1 MRSHAVII
9 VRIVFQNPTQM
20 FLAQDNDVVQ
30 TLAPDRSDQPF
41 GKAVLPR
48 RGRCNWLV
56 SDAHGT
62 QSARDDSAVDSI
74 SISDHIARSA
84 IPRKSLG
91 DLTCNPLRR
100 RVGCDAD
107 PDENSAIKPDDDEA
121 IQQLK
126 ANGRHYEQIHGG
138 DVRRV
143 VSQKGPPFLTW
154 RPASLDHILGDTAPA
169 NRAGIIPRESLQS
182 ARFHTARVICYR

>member
-1 MRSHAVII
+1 MMWSKHSRRIDPISRSAKLFCQGEAAAIGLS
-9 VRIVFQNPTQM
+9 RIT
-20 FLAQDNDVVQ
+20 
-30 TLAPDRSDQPF
+30 
-41 GKAVLPR
+41 
-48 RGRCNWLV
+48 
-56 SDAHGT
+56 HGT

-107 PDENSAIKPDDDEA
+107 PDEISAIKPDDDEA

-138 DVRRV
+138 DGRRV

-169 NRAGIIPRESLQS
+169 NRAGIIPRESL
-182 ARFHTARVICYR
+182 

>member
-1 MRSHAVII
+1 M
-9 VRIVFQNPTQM
+9 
-20 FLAQDNDVVQ
+20 
-30 TLAPDRSDQPF
+30 
-41 GKAVLPR
+41 
-48 RGRCNWLV
+48 
-56 SDAHGT
+56 
-62 QSARDDSAVDSI
+62 
-74 SISDHIARSA
+74 RSA

-107 PDENSAIKPDDDEA
+107 PDVISAIKQDDDEA

-169 NRAGIIPRESLQS
+169 NRAGIIPRESLHS
-182 ARFHTARVICYR
+182 ARFHTARVICDRNWAVDAMSGLSAIATEPGTSLIGDIKRLA

>member
-1 MRSHAVII
+1 MRSHAVVI

-20 FLAQDNDVVQ
+20 FLVQDNDVVQ
-30 TLAPDRSDQPF
+30 TLAPDRSDEPF

-91 DLTCNPLRR
+91 RATHSAVGLVVTPIQTGSLRSSR
-100 RVGCDAD
+100 MM
-107 PDENSAIKPDDDEA
+107 
-121 IQQLK
+121 
-126 ANGRHYEQIHGG
+126 
-138 DVRRV
+138 
-143 VSQKGPPFLTW
+143 
-154 RPASLDHILGDTAPA
+154 
-169 NRAGIIPRESLQS
+169 
-182 ARFHTARVICYR
+182 

>member
-20 FLAQDNDVVQ
+20 LLAQDNDVFQ
-30 TLAPDRSDQPF
+30 RLAPDRSDQPF

-56 SDAHGT
+56 SDTHGT

-74 SISDHIARSA
+74 SISDHKARSA

-91 DLTCNPLRR
+91 NLTCNPCLLYTSDAADEEDSVDLGGRR
-100 RVGCDAD
+100 I
-107 PDENSAIKPDDDEA
+107 IK
-121 IQQLK
+121 K
-126 ANGRHYEQIHGG
+126 
-138 DVRRV
+138 
-143 VSQKGPPFLTW
+143 KK
-154 RPASLDHILGDTAPA
+154 
-169 NRAGIIPRESLQS
+169 
-182 ARFHTARVICYR
+182 

>member
-1 MRSHAVII
+1 MRSNAVVIG
-9 VRIVFQNPTQM
+9 RIAFQNPAQM
-20 FLAQDNDVVQ
+20 FLAQNNDVVQ

-48 RGRCNWLV
+48 RGQCNWLI
-56 SDAHGT
+56 SDTHGT

-74 SISDHIARSA
+74 PSSGQIGRRA

-107 PDENSAIKPDDDEA
+107 PDEISSIKPYDDEA

-154 RPASLDHILGDTAPA
+154 RAASLDHVLGDT
-169 NRAGIIPRESLQS
+169 
-182 ARFHTARVICYR
+182 

>member
-1 MRSHAVII
+1 MRSHAVVI

-20 FLAQDNDVVQ
+20 LLAQDNDVVQ

-56 SDAHGT
+56 SDTHGT
-62 QSARDDSAVDSI
+62 QSARDGSAADLSP
-74 SISDHIARSA
+74 ISDHIARTP
-84 IPRKSLG
+84 IQRKSLG

-107 PDENSAIKPDDDEA
+107 PDEISAIKPYDDEA

-126 ANGRHYEQIHGG
+126 ANGRHYRQIHGG
-138 DVRRV
+138 DGGRV
-143 VSQKGPPFLTW
+143 GSEKGLPFLTW
-154 RPASLDHILGDTAPA
+154 RPASLDHVLGDT
-169 NRAGIIPRESLQS
+169 
-182 ARFHTARVICYR
+182 

>member
-1 MRSHAVII
+1 MRSDVVVIAC
-9 VRIVFQNPTQM
+9 VRLQNLTQM
-20 FLAQDNDVVQ
+20 HLAQDNDVVH
-30 TLAPDRSDQPF
+30 TLTPDRSDQPF

-56 SDAHGT
+56 SDTHGT
-62 QSARDDSAVDSI
+62 QSACDDSAVDSI

-107 PDENSAIKPDDDEA
+107 PDDISAIKPDDDEA

-126 ANGRHYEQIHGG
+126 ANSRHYEQIHGG

-143 VSQKGPPFLTW
+143 VSQNGPPFLTW
-154 RPASLDHILGDTAPA
+154 RPASLDHVLGDTRLRDLKSELEQFA
-169 NRAGIIPRESLQS
+169 
-182 ARFHTARVICYR
+182 V

>member
-41 GKAVLPR
+41 GKAILPR
-48 RGRCNWLV
+48 GSWCSGLV
-56 SDAHGT
+56 SNTHGT

-74 SISDHIARSA
+74 SISDHKARSV

-91 DLTCNPLRR
+91 DLTLASQDDQLMSKHCILRL
-100 RVGCDAD
+100 
-107 PDENSAIKPDDDEA
+107 KPDVRLEWRGQHRQNEA
-121 IQQLK
+121 DQRDHR
-126 ANGRHYEQIHGG
+126 ANLA
-138 DVRRV
+138 D
-143 VSQKGPPFLTW
+143 S
-154 RPASLDHILGDTAPA
+154 
-169 NRAGIIPRESLQS
+169 IIR
-182 ARFHTARVICYR
+182 

>member
-1 MRSHAVII
+1 MSARAVVIAH
-9 VRIVFQNPTQM
+9 VQQQHVAQM
-20 FLAQDNDVVQ
+20 AFAKYHDMIS
-30 TLAPDRSDQPF
+30 AYPADRADQPF
-41 GKAVLPR
+41 RVGVLPR

-56 SDAHGT
+56 SDTHGT

-107 PDENSAIKPDDDEA
+107 PDEISAIKPDDDEA
-121 IQQLK
+121 
-126 ANGRHYEQIHGG
+126 
-138 DVRRV
+138 
-143 VSQKGPPFLTW
+143 
-154 RPASLDHILGDTAPA
+154 
-169 NRAGIIPRESLQS
+169 
-182 ARFHTARVICYR
+182 